1 MPPDR
6 RNLDGV
12 QSRRLQVQGVG
23 LLVTSFDIRPIQDKD
38 NRAIAQIIR
47 QVLAELGAARPG
59 FAWSDP
65 ELDAM
70 AQTYS
75 HPGTRYFVV
84 EHQGTVM
91 GGGGIAPFPCEYPQT
106 CELQKMYFLP
116 TARGQGVGNRLIDRL
131 LATAHQLQYQGC
143 YLETLSTMTRAIRLY
158 EKKGFTPLAQALGC
172 SGHTAC
178 NRFYWRP
185 LTADSVGP

>member
-1 MPPDR
+1 MD
-6 RNLDGV
+6 
-12 QSRRLQVQGVG
+12 
-23 LLVTSFDIRPIQDKD
+23 SFDIRPIQTKD
-38 NRAIAQIIR
+38 NAAIARIIR

-65 ELDAM
+65 ELDMM
-70 AQTYS
+70 ATTYGQ
-75 HPGTRYFVV
+75 PDACYFVI
-84 EHQGTVM
+84 EQNGTVL
-91 GGGGIAPFPCEYPQT
+91 GGGGIAPFVCEYPDT

-116 TARGQGVGNRLIDRL
+116 AARGQGVGKILIDRL
-131 LATAHQLQYQGC
+131 LVTAHQLQYQRC

-158 EKKGFTPLAQALGC
+158 EKTGFTRLPKALGC

-185 LTADSVGP
+185 VTASISD

>member
-1 MPPDR
+1 V
-6 RNLDGV
+6 N
-12 QSRRLQVQGVG
+12 
-23 LLVTSFDIRPIQDKD
+23 SFEIRPIQSKD
-38 NRAIAQIIR
+38 NGAIAQIIR

-70 AQTYS
+70 AQTYGY
-75 HPGTRYFVV
+75 PGAEYFVI
-84 EHQGTVM
+84 ERQGTVL
-91 GGGGIAPFPCEYPQT
+91 GGGGIAPFACEYPAT

-116 TARGQGVGNRLIDRL
+116 AARGQGVGAALIDCL
-131 LATAHQLQYQGC
+131 LATASQLQYQRC
-143 YLETLSTMTRAIRLY
+143 YLETLNTMTRAIHLY
-158 EKKGFTPLAQALGC
+158 EKTGFTLLPQALGC

-185 LTADSVGP
+185 LTVPSCLD